1 MINTLTGPLT
11 YDFILRGMLAAV
23 IVGITCGVIGSYVV
37 LKSLAFMGDALAH
50 AILPGVAVAYLLNFN
65 LLLGALAA
73 ALIVALGIGYVSRRG
88 DLREDTAIG
97 VLFAGS
103 LALGVALI
111 SSIRT
116 YAVDLSHILFG
127 NVLGVSNQ
135 NLIMVAVLSAVILSA
150 IMILYRAFL
159 LISFD
164 PILARTLFLPAEGL
178 RYLLNP
184 SGSDDR
190 DFPSN
195 GWYRIGDSSPG
206 HTCRQRLPA
215 NSKAAGDDGSFGLH
229 RCFFRHSRDLS
240 QLLLGHRLWGGYRA
254 RYNCYLFPY
263 FSFRT
268 ATGINLAAKE
278 ILMPQIAEEPG
289 VLFIVATPIGNFEDI
304 TLRAMKVLASVDA
317 VVCEELREGSSL
329 LKRLG
334 ITARELVTLNEHNE
348 KSHIPEL
355 ISVSGKVS
363 RLR

>member
-65 LLLGALAA
+65 LILGALAA

-178 RYLLNP
+178 RYLLLILLALTIVI
-184 SGSDDR
+184 SLQTVG
-190 DFPSN
+190 
-195 GWYRIGDSSPG
+195 IGLVTALLVTPAASAYLL
-206 HTCRQRLPA
+206 TRRLPA
-215 NSKAAGDDGSFGLH
+215 MMAVSASIGA
-229 RCFFRHSRDLS
+229 
-240 QLLLGHRLWGGYRA
+240 
-254 RYNCYLFPY
+254 
-263 FSFRT
+263 FS
-268 ATGINLAAKE
+268 GI
-278 ILMPQIAEEPG
+278 
-289 VLFIVATPIGNFEDI
+289 
-304 TLRAMKVLASVDA
+304 
-317 VVCEELREGSSL
+317 
-329 LKRLG
+329 LG
-334 ITARELVTLNEHNE
+334 IYLSFYWDIASGAAIVLVTTAIFFLTFLFA
-348 KSHIPEL
+348 PQRGL
-355 ISVSGKVS
+355 IWQRRRS
-363 RLR
+363 